1 MEILEGSSIADTHAA
16 LELIQEGA
24 VLTDLGSATGTFFN
38 GVRMTQPQRVVH
50 GDFFKFGDA
59 GREYKFDMT
68 STPSVMRSIASS
80 FRDSLVPPMFSSS
93 LVGGVAASLQKA
105 QSPLRK
111 SNVFAS
117 YQDQRS
123 TDTTLRD
130 IVERQLLRRSG
141 ANIKAIPTKVVA
153 AAATVLPL
161 SPSQRD
167 FVERQKL
174 RLSQKIRDVNN
185 CVVVNVLQTHIALS
199 FQRKHVVQTTFGR
212 WRNVWSASVLRKR
225 TLHRLLR
232 HVTSAATRKALVTWH
247 VWRLEREVLAAFT
260 KAQDEQTKHKLLVQA
275 MTAQSQ
281 AEATAWSDQAKESSE
296 HVQRE
301 AALKARIAAL
311 TTQLHEWTSKSKADA
326 AVQTEAGAAASAART
341 AM

>member
-1 MEILEGSSIADTHAA
+1 MLSWLLLQILEGASIADTHAA

-50 GDFFKFGDA
+50 GDLIKFGDA

-185 CVVVNVLQTHIALS
+185 IML
-199 FQRKHVVQTTFGR
+199 GY
-212 WRNVWSASVLRKR
+212 
-225 TLHRLLR
+225 
-232 HVTSAATRKALVTWH
+232 AAIDDTYLAYYTKNN
-247 VWRLEREVLAAFT
+247 REYVP
-260 KAQDEQTKHKLLVQA
+260 
-275 MTAQSQ
+275 
-281 AEATAWSDQAKESSE
+281 
-296 HVQRE
+296 
-301 AALKARIAAL
+301 
-311 TTQLHEWTSKSKADA
+311 
-326 AVQTEAGAAASAART
+326 
-341 AM
+341 